1 MHRSQSTSSVFID
14 ALYQVNPAVN
24 PGSNDRD
31 FNNVNYRSPSSE
43 LYEPEVRSREPEI
56 RGATMSTLTSALTGS
71 KMATTVQLPTSAG
84 NRPLPKAL
92 LPKAAR
98 SPASPPVIGGT
109 VFGRTPPKP
118 SDVRRGSFSYTPSN
132 TLAKPHT
139 PAPDGWVGTS
149 RPHSASVSSAFHL
162 RNSLSSAAPDDP
174 SPTPPPPPP
183 LERGTTSGH
192 VTRPVVL
199 RRREPVVE
207 ESIYPLLKAAL
218 GKDRERENRRTED
231 EIARQVFGRSS
242 RIFSSGVSPSSS
254 SSPALPST
262 PVLSPRNIYS
272 SVDDVFVSSSSA
284 EGMTS
289 PRTGTL
295 SHNHAKSSSEVIA
308 SSLNRLEFLPRH
320 PWRQITTTMAK
331 EGSGAGPHSL
341 RHSIGREED
350 ASSNRSRE
358 PDYIV
363 ASGSFSS
370 RPPPLPPNS
379 PPPPPDFTDS
389 TPGADRHLC
398 RVVSCENLCRSPISA
413 EPRKVIR
420 NPWRHA
426 PHPTNSPQPLYGKL
440 LQADS
445 FPLLAKVD
453 RHLLDG
459 ESEFV
464 DSAAPASSRS
474 SKIQN
479 TGIADLDL
487 QRGQRR
493 RQTIVPSKSIDSA
506 MDDSFLPPPI
516 GFRDNT
522 TTNPPSPARAT
533 IVNGA
538 HFHVRHQAT
547 DSVNTEDSGL
557 DRWEKEEEE
566 EEEDAQD
573 DPPSADEMHD
583 AASDRTTTAAA
594 AAADETGSPSTAEG
608 QRGGGGG
615 GHWREDQSEGR
626 GSLTSSPRP
635 LSAADYT
642 VSLSS
647 AKEEEDASYSGK
659 RPLDLIG
666 NESPSGERNLVDDRL
681 VASNGILSQLLA
693 ENSTSYRQAPH
704 NIYHRSGHHHH
715 HHHHRLDDAER
726 VKRSGG
732 GGEAFAPR
740 YARLPSSDLDSEDSN
755 SFSTTVQ
762 PSVAASEDTLDRIS
776 AERAAGCLRSTAEQ
790 DSADGDSSVY
800 FQTTDLQRD
809 LETAEPWKRRSWF
822 GESGKQRPEEQT
834 GMKDGAD
841 GGGDRVVDIVKG
853 PVGIGFCIEGGR
865 GSLSG
870 DRPILV
876 KRLFKGGLADGLVDL
891 RPGDELVSVGGQSLE
906 GFSHYD
912 AWKFI
917 KALPNGIVQMTIRR
931 T

>member
-14 ALYQVNPAVN
+14 ALHQVNPAVN
-24 PGSNDRD
+24 PGSNDGD
-31 FNNVNYRSPSSE
+31 FNNVHYRLPASG

-56 RGATMSTLTSALTGS
+56 REATMSTLTSALTGS

-98 SPASPPVIGGT
+98 SPTSSPVIGGT
-109 VFGRTPPKP
+109 VFGWTPPKP

-132 TLAKPHT
+132 TLAKPPT
-139 PAPDGWVGTS
+139 PAPGGCFGTS
-149 RPHSASVSSAFHL
+149 RPHSASVSAASRL
-162 RNSLSSAAPDDP
+162 RNSLSSAAPDDS
-174 SPTPPPPPP
+174 SPAPPP

-199 RRREPVVE
+199 RRREPVVDD
-207 ESIYPLLKAAL
+207 SIYPLLKAAL
-218 GKDRERENRRTED
+218 GKDRETENRRTED
-231 EIARQVFGRSS
+231 EIVRQVFGRSS
-242 RIFSSGVSPSSS
+242 RIFSSGVSPSS

-272 SVDDVFVSSSSA
+272 SVDDVFASSSSA

-308 SSLNRLEFLPRH
+308 SSSNRLEFLPHH
-320 PWRQITTTMAK
+320 PWRQITTTTR
-331 EGSGAGPHSL
+331 EGSGHHSL

-350 ASSNRSRE
+350 ASNRSRE
-358 PDYIV
+358 PDYIA

-379 PPPPPDFTDS
+379 PPPPPPDFTDS
-389 TPGADRHLC
+389 TRGADRRLC
-398 RVVSCENLCRSPISA
+398 RVVSCENLCRAPISA

-426 PHPTNSPQPLYGKL
+426 PRRPTNSPQPLYGKL
-440 LQADS
+440 LQAES

-479 TGIADLDL
+479 TGIVDVDL

-493 RQTIVPSKSIDSA
+493 QAVPSKSIGSA
-506 MDDSFLPPPI
+506 MDDSFLPPPV

-522 TTNPPSPARAT
+522 TTSPSPSRAT

-538 HFHVRHQAT
+538 HFHIRHQAT

-557 DRWEKEEEE
+557 DRWEKEEE
-566 EEEDAQD
+566 DAQD
-573 DPPSADEMHD
+573 DPPSADEMD

-594 AAADETGSPSTAEG
+594 TADETGSPSAEG
-608 QRGGGGG
+608 QRSGGG

-642 VSLSS
+642 GSLS
-647 AKEEEDASYSGK
+647 AREEDASYSNT

-666 NESPSGERNLVDDRL
+666 N
-681 VASNGILSQLLA
+681 
-693 ENSTSYRQAPH
+693 
-704 NIYHRSGHHHH
+704 
-715 HHHHRLDDAER
+715 
-726 VKRSGG
+726 
-732 GGEAFAPR
+732 
-740 YARLPSSDLDSEDSN
+740 
-755 SFSTTVQ
+755 
-762 PSVAASEDTLDRIS
+762 
-776 AERAAGCLRSTAEQ
+776 
-790 DSADGDSSVY
+790 
-800 FQTTDLQRD
+800 
-809 LETAEPWKRRSWF
+809 
-822 GESGKQRPEEQT
+822 GKL
-834 GMKDGAD
+834 
-841 GGGDRVVDIVKG
+841 I
-853 PVGIGFCIEGGR
+853 
-865 GSLSG
+865 
-870 DRPILV
+870 
-876 KRLFKGGLADGLVDL
+876 
-891 RPGDELVSVGGQSLE
+891 
-906 GFSHYD
+906 
-912 AWKFI
+912 
-917 KALPNGIVQMTIRR
+917 
-931 T
+931 